1 MSTVMDTVFPV
12 VNPASGTPAETA
24 LIAASAAPAGIREGD
39 WQAYQERIAE
49 RHHIRFDDKA
59 TLIAYERQCAFAY
72 LGKRAQKHGGVYSK
86 KPRILAPEV
95 VARLEENNRAKRY
108 ARYPWIEKLLKLMAE
123 IERLQEES
131 AGAQNVFSLVQPT
144 RIN

>member
-12 VNPASGTPAETA
+12 VNPASGS
-24 LIAASAAPAGIREGD
+24 ASDTAPAPASDTPSGIREGD

-49 RHHIRFDDKA
+49 RHHIRFDDA
-59 TLIAYERQCAFAY
+59 AALLAYERQCAFFY

-95 VARLEENNRAKRY
+95 IARLEENNRAKRY